1 MNLLHWDVI
10 ESNGNVHAVFEIT
23 EGCVYDPEVTRFVG
37 QPAALDGFCE
47 NLSQKRWA
55 NQSVVNEF
63 RAIVGRQTAARKQ
76 P

>member
-23 EGCVYDPEVTRFVG
+23 EGCVYDPEVTQFVG

-55 NQSVVNEF
+55 NQSVVDEF
-63 RAIVGRQTAARKQ
+63 KAIVKEEETARTN